1 MYLDGIN
8 SHAPVLVF
16 DNDVVEPYLI
26 TDDGTVGGPEDGFS
40 EVVGIPL
47 VFVGF
52 VVGIAGFGLEVGFE
66 ELLVDVEGGTN
77 SSFFTEDG
85 IPVDVDIEGVFG
97 RMSRP
102 VELEDVFGDAPCH
115 PWGYGGIGIDEF
127 VGTDAD
133 GGKGITGMD
142 EVEAGG
148 WSEVVFPVPGTS
160 GRLIGQGDQGRECF
174 GIGC

>member
-1 MYLDGIN
+1 MYLDGID

-66 ELLVDVEGGTN
+66 ELLVDVEGGTSPP
-77 SSFFTEDG
+77 SSQ
-85 IPVDVDIEGVFG
+85 
-97 RMSRP
+97 R
-102 VELEDVFGDAPCH
+102 
-115 PWGYGGIGIDEF
+115 
-127 VGTDAD
+127 
-133 GGKGITGMD
+133 TGSPLM
-142 EVEAGG
+142 
-148 WSEVVFPVPGTS
+148 
-160 GRLIGQGDQGRECF
+160 
-174 GIGC
+174 